1 VLACVFIVAKKL
13 TVLDGIPGLTLRQ
26 GMQAG
31 VGSKAGEASR
41 ARLDLA
47 APSHSQP
54 TPHQRGTPMSQA
66 AEIVAQL
73 ETSHGYIRK
82 MISIFEEE
90 DAGFAPQPELYTVA
104 GHIAHAADSV
114 EWFVDGAF
122 GKGWNMDFEGLIAA
136 ARAVES
142 LDEAIAWLDRAFE
155 KAIATFE
162 AASDEDLAAPIPDE
176 RIMPGAS
183 RSAIVVPLV
192 DHTAHHRG
200 ALTVYAR
207 LLGKV
212 PGMMYE

>member
-1 VLACVFIVAKKL
+1 MSLAA
-13 TVLDGIPGLTLRQ
+13 
-26 GMQAG
+26 
-31 VGSKAGEASR
+31 
-41 ARLDLA
+41 DLA
-47 APSHSQP
+47 
-54 TPHQRGTPMSQA
+54 
-66 AEIVAQL
+66 IQL
-73 ETSHGYIRK
+73 ETSHKYFRST
-82 MISIFEEE
+82 ISIFEEE

-114 EWFVDGAF
+114 EWFVEGAF

-136 ARAVES
+136 ARAVET
-142 LDEAIAWLDRAFE
+142 LEEAIAWLDRAFE

-162 AASDEDLAAPIPDE
+162 AASDEDLAAPIPDD

-212 PGMMYE
+212 SPMPYG

>member
-1 VLACVFIVAKKL
+1 
-13 TVLDGIPGLTLRQ
+13 
-26 GMQAG
+26 
-31 VGSKAGEASR
+31 
-41 ARLDLA
+41 
-47 APSHSQP
+47 
-54 TPHQRGTPMSQA
+54 MSQA
-66 AEIVAQL
+66 ADLAAQL

-114 EWFVDGAF
+114 EWFVEGAF
-122 GKGWNMDFEGLIAA
+122 GKGWNMDFDAQIAA
-136 ARAVES
+136 AWAVET
-142 LDEAIAWLDRAFE
+142 LEEAVAWLDRAFE
-155 KAIATFE
+155 SAIATFK

-183 RSAIVVPLV
+183 RSAIVGPIV

-200 ALTVYAR
+200 ALTVYVR

-212 PGMMYE
+212 PKMMYE